1 MYLIFLFLF
10 VFSFFLDI
18 ITKTFATQI
27 NGSITVIDNFFAL
40 TYVENKGAAWG
51 LGSGHQWFFILVG
64 LIFAVVLVGCILH
77 LNLKYKSLFY
87 SISFLLAGTLG
98 NCMDRIFNGYVIDFL
113 DFTIFGYNF
122 TVFNIADIYI
132 VCSTFVILINILLI
146 KEEDVFVKRKIF
158 VKND

>member
-64 LIFAVVLVGCILH
+64 LIFAVVLVGCILQDR
-77 LNLKYKSLFY
+77 KS
-87 SISFLLAGTLG
+87 
-98 NCMDRIFNGYVIDFL
+98 V
-113 DFTIFGYNF
+113 
-122 TVFNIADIYI
+122 V
-132 VCSTFVILINILLI
+132 
-146 KEEDVFVKRKIF
+146 
-158 VKND
+158 